1 MDESRTILLLD
12 RLKFIVF
19 DNELLLSL
27 ITLIFVQIITGVVG
41 CGGGVWVVLA
51 GPAKKLTID
60 EKTEAGDKEAIKPWL
75 VGGGRELGLGL
86 GGGGELIGSSPAR
99 A

>member
-41 CGGGVWVVLA
+41 CGGGVWGVLA

-75 VGGGRELGLGL
+75 IGGGRGLGL

>member
-1 MDESRTILLLD
+1 MDESRTILLFD

-75 VGGGRELGLGL
+75 VGGGRGLGL